1 MQPPTCPTSRLVLRS
16 HREALVA
23 LRTFWTHLMHD
34 NTKLLNLTR
43 DVQRIDQSIRQAEAV
58 YK

>member
-1 MQPPTCPTSRLVLRS
+1 
-16 HREALVA
+16 VA

-43 DVQRIDQSIRQAEAV
+43 DVQRIDHSIRQAEAV